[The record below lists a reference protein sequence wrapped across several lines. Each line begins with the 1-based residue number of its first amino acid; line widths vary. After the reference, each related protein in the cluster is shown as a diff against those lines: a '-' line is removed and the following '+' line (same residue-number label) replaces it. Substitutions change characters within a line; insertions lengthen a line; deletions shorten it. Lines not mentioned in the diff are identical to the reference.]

1 VLALRFG
8 AGAIGC
14 RAVKAK
20 SALALAPLLAACAT
34 APTADDPQLQFF
46 AALSG
51 LCGQA
56 FEGRVISSDAADREL
71 AAQRLVMHVRECSES
86 EVRIPFHVGDDRS
99 RTWVV
104 TRTASGLR
112 LKHDHRHED
121 GSEDALTQYGG
132 DTVAPGTAVRQEFPA
147 DPFSRDLFEREGIP
161 QSAANVWAI
170 EIHPGRT
177 FAYEL
182 RRPGRHFR
190 VEFDL
195 GRPVP
200 APPPPWGAE

>member
-1 VLALRFG
+1 M
-8 AGAIGC
+8 
-14 RAVKAK
+14 KAN

-34 APTADDPQLQFF
+34 APAADDPQQHFF
-46 AALSG
+46 AALGG

-56 FEGRVISSDAADREL
+56 FEGRVVTSDAADSAM
-71 AAQRLVMHVRECSES
+71 AAQRLVMHVRECAGDT
-86 EVRIPFHVGDDRS
+86 VRIPFHVGSDRS
-99 RTWVV
+99 RTWVINRFLGEDGPERPV
-104 TRTASGLR
+104 LR
-112 LKHDHRHED
+112 LKHDHRHEG
-121 GSEDALTQYGG
+121 GSEDTLSRYGG

-147 DPFSRDLFEREGIP
+147 DTFSQELFVREDIP

-195 GRPVP
+195 SRPVP
-200 APPPPWGAE
+200 VPPPPWGASEGRFGS